1 MQPWQRMIR
10 SAPRMAQSRR
20 ISGYLPSSQMIWLT
34 FRPSGPSDT
43 SHLVHRRG
51 ALAQRLGKRRH
62 STVPAQTDNPSPDA
76 MMTSQQLA
84 DELKRIATTQV
95 SDITRAVK
103 EGQKSI
109 ALNEVRD
116 MARRL
121 GLLADAFDPKS
132 AAEKAEPVDDA
143 QAA

>member
-1 MQPWQRMIR
+1 
-10 SAPRMAQSRR
+10 
-20 ISGYLPSSQMIWLT
+20 
-34 FRPSGPSDT
+34 
-43 SHLVHRRG
+43 
-51 ALAQRLGKRRH
+51 
-62 STVPAQTDNPSPDA
+62 
-76 MMTSQQLA
+76 MTCQQLA
-84 DELKRIATTQV
+84 EELKRIATAQV

-121 GLLADAFDPKS
+121 ELLADAFDPK
-132 AAEKAEPVDDA
+132 PVTEDADGA

>member
-1 MQPWQRMIR
+1 
-10 SAPRMAQSRR
+10 
-20 ISGYLPSSQMIWLT
+20 
-34 FRPSGPSDT
+34 
-43 SHLVHRRG
+43 
-51 ALAQRLGKRRH
+51 
-62 STVPAQTDNPSPDA
+62 

-132 AAEKAEPVDDA
+132 TAERSEADGASVAEAVDDA

>member
-1 MQPWQRMIR
+1 
-10 SAPRMAQSRR
+10 
-20 ISGYLPSSQMIWLT
+20 
-34 FRPSGPSDT
+34 
-43 SHLVHRRG
+43 
-51 ALAQRLGKRRH
+51 
-62 STVPAQTDNPSPDA
+62 
-76 MMTSQQLA
+76 MTSQQLA
-84 DELKRIATTQV
+84 EELKRIATTQV

-132 AAEKAEPVDDA
+132 AAEPAADA
-143 QAA
+143 QAADAQAA

>member
-1 MQPWQRMIR
+1 
-10 SAPRMAQSRR
+10 
-20 ISGYLPSSQMIWLT
+20 
-34 FRPSGPSDT
+34 
-43 SHLVHRRG
+43 
-51 ALAQRLGKRRH
+51 
-62 STVPAQTDNPSPDA
+62 

-84 DELKRIATTQV
+84 DELKRIATHQV

-132 AAEKAEPVDDA
+132 ADPKLTPEKADALDGA

>member
-1 MQPWQRMIR
+1 
-10 SAPRMAQSRR
+10 
-20 ISGYLPSSQMIWLT
+20 
-34 FRPSGPSDT
+34 
-43 SHLVHRRG
+43 
-51 ALAQRLGKRRH
+51 
-62 STVPAQTDNPSPDA
+62 

-121 GLLADAFDPKS
+121 VLLADAFDPKS
-132 AAEKAEPVDDA
+132 AAEKSEPVAEPVDDA

>member
-1 MQPWQRMIR
+1 
-10 SAPRMAQSRR
+10 
-20 ISGYLPSSQMIWLT
+20 
-34 FRPSGPSDT
+34 
-43 SHLVHRRG
+43 
-51 ALAQRLGKRRH
+51 
-62 STVPAQTDNPSPDA
+62 
-76 MMTSQQLA
+76 MTSQQLA
-84 DELKRIATTQV
+84 DELKRIATTQI

-121 GLLADAFDPKS
+121 VLLADAFDPKS
-132 AAEKAEPVDDA
+132 AAEKSEPVAEAVDDA

>member
-1 MQPWQRMIR
+1 
-10 SAPRMAQSRR
+10 
-20 ISGYLPSSQMIWLT
+20 
-34 FRPSGPSDT
+34 
-43 SHLVHRRG
+43 
-51 ALAQRLGKRRH
+51 
-62 STVPAQTDNPSPDA
+62 
-76 MMTSQQLA
+76 MTCQQLA
-84 DELKRIATTQV
+84 EELKRIATTQV

-121 GLLADAFDPKS
+121 ELLAEAFDPKP
-132 AAEKAEPVDDA
+132 AAEAAEAAEGA

>member
-1 MQPWQRMIR
+1 
-10 SAPRMAQSRR
+10 
-20 ISGYLPSSQMIWLT
+20 
-34 FRPSGPSDT
+34 
-43 SHLVHRRG
+43 
-51 ALAQRLGKRRH
+51 
-62 STVPAQTDNPSPDA
+62 
-76 MMTSQQLA
+76 MTSQQLA

-121 GLLADAFDPKS
+121 VLLADAFDPKS
-132 AAEKAEPVDDA
+132 AAEKSEPVAEPVAEAVDDA

>member
-1 MQPWQRMIR
+1 M
-10 SAPRMAQSRR
+10 
-20 ISGYLPSSQMIWLT
+20 
-34 FRPSGPSDT
+34 T
-43 SHLVHRRG
+43 SH
-51 ALAQRLGKRRH
+51 
-62 STVPAQTDNPSPDA
+62 
-76 MMTSQQLA
+76 QLA
-84 DELKRIATTQV
+84 DELRRVATTQV

-121 GLLADAFDPKS
+121 SLLADAFDPKS
-132 AAEKAEPVDDA
+132 AAEAKADFVEAEPQDGA

>member
-1 MQPWQRMIR
+1 
-10 SAPRMAQSRR
+10 
-20 ISGYLPSSQMIWLT
+20 
-34 FRPSGPSDT
+34 
-43 SHLVHRRG
+43 
-51 ALAQRLGKRRH
+51 
-62 STVPAQTDNPSPDA
+62 

-121 GLLADAFDPKS
+121 VLLADAFDPKS
-132 AAEKAEPVDDA
+132 AAEKSEPVAEAVDDA
-143 QAA
+143 QVA

>member
-1 MQPWQRMIR
+1 
-10 SAPRMAQSRR
+10 
-20 ISGYLPSSQMIWLT
+20 
-34 FRPSGPSDT
+34 
-43 SHLVHRRG
+43 
-51 ALAQRLGKRRH
+51 
-62 STVPAQTDNPSPDA
+62 

-121 GLLADAFDPKS
+121 SLLADAFDPAS
-132 AAEKAEPVDDA
+132 VPEKAESVDDA

>member
-1 MQPWQRMIR
+1 
-10 SAPRMAQSRR
+10 
-20 ISGYLPSSQMIWLT
+20 
-34 FRPSGPSDT
+34 
-43 SHLVHRRG
+43 
-51 ALAQRLGKRRH
+51 
-62 STVPAQTDNPSPDA
+62 

-121 GLLADAFDPKS
+121 GLLADAFDPSS
-132 AAEKAEPVDDA
+132 ASEKAQPADDA

>member
-1 MQPWQRMIR
+1 
-10 SAPRMAQSRR
+10 
-20 ISGYLPSSQMIWLT
+20 
-34 FRPSGPSDT
+34 
-43 SHLVHRRG
+43 
-51 ALAQRLGKRRH
+51 
-62 STVPAQTDNPSPDA
+62 

-121 GLLADAFDPKS
+121 TLLADAFDPKS
-132 AAEKAEPVDDA
+132 VAEKVESVDDA

>member
-1 MQPWQRMIR
+1 
-10 SAPRMAQSRR
+10 
-20 ISGYLPSSQMIWLT
+20 
-34 FRPSGPSDT
+34 
-43 SHLVHRRG
+43 
-51 ALAQRLGKRRH
+51 
-62 STVPAQTDNPSPDA
+62 
-76 MMTSQQLA
+76 MTSQQLA

-121 GLLADAFDPKS
+121 SLLADAFDPTS
-132 AAEKAEPVDDA
+132 VPEKAEAVDDA

>member
-1 MQPWQRMIR
+1 
-10 SAPRMAQSRR
+10 
-20 ISGYLPSSQMIWLT
+20 
-34 FRPSGPSDT
+34 
-43 SHLVHRRG
+43 
-51 ALAQRLGKRRH
+51 
-62 STVPAQTDNPSPDA
+62 

-84 DELKRIATTQV
+84 EELKRIATAQV

-103 EGQKSI
+103 EGQKAI

-121 GLLADAFDPKS
+121 SLLADAFDPKS
-132 AAEKAEPVDDA
+132 VAEPADDA

>member
-1 MQPWQRMIR
+1 
-10 SAPRMAQSRR
+10 
-20 ISGYLPSSQMIWLT
+20 
-34 FRPSGPSDT
+34 
-43 SHLVHRRG
+43 
-51 ALAQRLGKRRH
+51 
-62 STVPAQTDNPSPDA
+62 
-76 MMTSQQLA
+76 MTCQQLA
-84 DELKRIATTQV
+84 EELKRIATAQV

-121 GLLADAFDPKS
+121 ELLADAFDPKP
-132 AAEKAEPVDDA
+132 AAEAADGA

>member
-1 MQPWQRMIR
+1 
-10 SAPRMAQSRR
+10 
-20 ISGYLPSSQMIWLT
+20 
-34 FRPSGPSDT
+34 
-43 SHLVHRRG
+43 
-51 ALAQRLGKRRH
+51 
-62 STVPAQTDNPSPDA
+62 
-76 MMTSQQLA
+76 MTSQQLA

-121 GLLADAFDPKS
+121 SLLADAFDPAS
-132 AAEKAEPVDDA
+132 APEKAEAVDDA

>member
-1 MQPWQRMIR
+1 
-10 SAPRMAQSRR
+10 
-20 ISGYLPSSQMIWLT
+20 
-34 FRPSGPSDT
+34 
-43 SHLVHRRG
+43 
-51 ALAQRLGKRRH
+51 
-62 STVPAQTDNPSPDA
+62 

-84 DELKRIATTQV
+84 EELKRIATAQV

-121 GLLADAFDPKS
+121 GLLADAFDPASAVELAS
-132 AAEKAEPVDDA
+132 AAEKAEPADDA

>member
-1 MQPWQRMIR
+1 
-10 SAPRMAQSRR
+10 
-20 ISGYLPSSQMIWLT
+20 
-34 FRPSGPSDT
+34 
-43 SHLVHRRG
+43 
-51 ALAQRLGKRRH
+51 
-62 STVPAQTDNPSPDA
+62 
-76 MMTSQQLA
+76 MMTCQQLA
-84 DELKRIATTQV
+84 EELKRIATTQV

-121 GLLADAFDPKS
+121 ELLADAFDPRP
-132 AAEKAEPVDDA
+132 AIEDAEPGDGV

>member
-1 MQPWQRMIR
+1 
-10 SAPRMAQSRR
+10 
-20 ISGYLPSSQMIWLT
+20 
-34 FRPSGPSDT
+34 
-43 SHLVHRRG
+43 
-51 ALAQRLGKRRH
+51 
-62 STVPAQTDNPSPDA
+62 
-76 MMTSQQLA
+76 MMTCQQLA
-84 DELKRIATTQV
+84 EELKRIATTQV

-121 GLLADAFDPKS
+121 ELLAEAFDPKP
-132 AAEKAEPVDDA
+132 AAEVAEPAEGA

>member
-1 MQPWQRMIR
+1 
-10 SAPRMAQSRR
+10 
-20 ISGYLPSSQMIWLT
+20 
-34 FRPSGPSDT
+34 
-43 SHLVHRRG
+43 
-51 ALAQRLGKRRH
+51 
-62 STVPAQTDNPSPDA
+62 

-84 DELKRIATTQV
+84 EELKRIATTQV
-95 SDITRAVK
+95 SDVTRAVK

-121 GLLADAFDPKS
+121 SLLADAFDPKS
-132 AAEKAEPVDDA
+132 ATDKAEPVDDA

>member
-1 MQPWQRMIR
+1 MNAFGQLLSSTRRWASASVRCR
-10 SAPRMAQSRR
+10 SAA
-20 ISGYLPSSQMIWLT
+20 
-34 FRPSGPSDT
+34 T
-43 SHLVHRRG
+43 SARVIHLVC
-51 ALAQRLGKRRH
+51 
-62 STVPAQTDNPSPDA
+62 
-76 MMTSQQLA
+76 
-84 DELKRIATTQV
+84 
-95 SDITRAVK
+95 DITRAVK

-132 AAEKAEPVDDA
+132 ADPKSAPEKADALDGA

>member
-1 MQPWQRMIR
+1 
-10 SAPRMAQSRR
+10 
-20 ISGYLPSSQMIWLT
+20 
-34 FRPSGPSDT
+34 
-43 SHLVHRRG
+43 
-51 ALAQRLGKRRH
+51 
-62 STVPAQTDNPSPDA
+62 
-76 MMTSQQLA
+76 MMTKDQLA
-84 DELKRIATTQV
+84 TELKRIATTQI

-121 GLLADAFDPKS
+121 ELLADAFHPRLAV
-132 AAEKAEPVDDA
+132 AAEADESGA

>member
-1 MQPWQRMIR
+1 
-10 SAPRMAQSRR
+10 
-20 ISGYLPSSQMIWLT
+20 
-34 FRPSGPSDT
+34 
-43 SHLVHRRG
+43 
-51 ALAQRLGKRRH
+51 
-62 STVPAQTDNPSPDA
+62 

-103 EGQKSI
+103 EGQKSV

-132 AAEKAEPVDDA
+132 AADRSEPAADTAGDPLDDA

>member
-1 MQPWQRMIR
+1 MM
-10 SAPRMAQSRR
+10 
-20 ISGYLPSSQMIWLT
+20 SS
-34 FRPSGPSDT
+34 
-43 SHLVHRRG
+43 H
-51 ALAQRLGKRRH
+51 
-62 STVPAQTDNPSPDA
+62 
-76 MMTSQQLA
+76 QLA
-84 DELKRIATTQV
+84 DALRRVATEQV

-121 GLLADAFDPKS
+121 SLLADAFDPKS
-132 AAEKAEPVDDA
+132 AAEGKAETGAETGGEPQDGA

>member
-1 MQPWQRMIR
+1 
-10 SAPRMAQSRR
+10 
-20 ISGYLPSSQMIWLT
+20 
-34 FRPSGPSDT
+34 
-43 SHLVHRRG
+43 
-51 ALAQRLGKRRH
+51 
-62 STVPAQTDNPSPDA
+62 

-84 DELKRIATTQV
+84 EELKRIATTQV
-95 SDITRAVK
+95 SDVTRAVK

-121 GLLADAFDPKS
+121 NLLADAFDPKS
-132 AAEKAEPVDDA
+132 AADKAEPVDDA